1 MMLDNYV
8 RDFKALIDWIQLQ
21 EKLENTDAQNRWSLL
36 TAVYIYVSEYLFL
49 CVLTQ
54 HPPPSQKHIP

>member
-36 TAVYIYVSEYLFL
+36 TDEILHLNVFFLMSECLYLTYF
-49 CVLTQ
+49 
-54 HPPPSQKHIP
+54 SF

>member
-21 EKLENTDAQNRWSLL
+21 EKLENTDAQNRWSFPS
-36 TAVYIYVSEYLFL
+36 AVLM
-49 CVLTQ
+49 CA
-54 HPPPSQKHIP
+54 SQII